1 MKSRPYFCH
10 SVIIKTHR
18 AKEQKNSSEFFI
30 IFFQSI
36 QYSAYPASRFVY
48 KEIYKNSILYGKG
61 VSEIDNS
68 LSLYNEY
75 RFDPSA
81 KGHS

>member
-61 VSEIDNS
+61 VSEIEII
-68 LSLYNEY
+68 SLYNEH
-75 RFDPSA
+75 RFGPSA
-81 KGHS
+81 KGDS